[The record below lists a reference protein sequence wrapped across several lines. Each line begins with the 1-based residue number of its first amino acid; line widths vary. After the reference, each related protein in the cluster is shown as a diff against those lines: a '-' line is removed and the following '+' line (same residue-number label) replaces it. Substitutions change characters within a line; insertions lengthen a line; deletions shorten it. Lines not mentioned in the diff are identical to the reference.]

1 MYVERHP
8 TFLRKL
14 IIGFVA
20 DALLLAGGGGA
31 FVTWGE
37 LLPEKRGACFFGVSL
52 GPSSCSRRP
61 WRWRRTGYA
70 AQSAV
75 KPQRQ
80 GVTPQ
85 NSPSD
90 FQLFADTAKLY
101 GTLALELETNL

>member
-37 LLPEKRGACFFGVSL
+37 LLPEKARGVLLWGLLGAILMLTAAMAMAPYRVRCPKCGEATETRRDAPELPERFSAFCRHCQTLWDLGIGV
-52 GPSSCSRRP
+52 G
-61 WRWRRTGYA
+61 
-70 AQSAV
+70 
-75 KPQRQ
+75 
-80 GVTPQ
+80 
-85 NSPSD
+85 D
-90 FQLFADTAKLY
+90 
-101 GTLALELETNL
+101 